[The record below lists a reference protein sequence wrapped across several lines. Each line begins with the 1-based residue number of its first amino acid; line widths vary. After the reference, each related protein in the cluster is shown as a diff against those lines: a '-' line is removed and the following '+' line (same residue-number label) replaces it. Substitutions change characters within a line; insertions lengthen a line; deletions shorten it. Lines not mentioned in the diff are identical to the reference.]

1 MDTLRKYKSQLEDK
15 LKATE
20 NNQSDKVEKNLMK
33 SLIINYVVS
42 NGINDKNQIL
52 KLISTILDFSENEFD
67 KVGLNKPMGG
77 GWFSSLVP
85 VVPGKFLV
93 TFFNHDMCRSDSCLT
108 KGIKPPYRFR

>member
-1 MDTLRKYKSQLEDK
+1 MEALRKSRSQLEEK

-20 NNQSDKVEKNLMK
+20 VNQSDKVEKNLVK

-42 NGINDKNQIL
+42 HGVNDKNQIL

-67 KVGLNKPMGG
+67 KVGLNKPAGG

-85 VVPGKFLV
+85 VVPGELFYL
-93 TFFNHDMCRSDSCLT
+93 FISS
-108 KGIKPPYRFR
+108 